1 MIHLILYDILGNT
14 GATSPMSTVTSGTS
28 QPGLTS
34 VSTVTAQSGASTSP
48 VATSSIGS
56 TVQSSGSTL
65 TSSTG
70 ISTTTKRCQE
80 MQAVNEAISK
90 QITVTPTDI
99 PKEEKPEFQPTS
111 TIGVSFPTNELQPVI
126 TVHFGKPARV
136 QSVTIPRDTTPG
148 ANVEQFEVTLYSPN
162 GDKIND
168 QPIPSSSSPI
178 DNKNKPAHVG
188 YTQIPSN
195 TPVSRVE
202 IFIVHTTDDKS
213 PKGVV
218 LDIKA
223 CTEITTG

>member
-1 MIHLILYDILGNT
+1 
-14 GATSPMSTVTSGTS
+14 
-28 QPGLTS
+28 
-34 VSTVTAQSGASTSP
+34 
-48 VATSSIGS
+48 
-56 TVQSSGSTL
+56 
-65 TSSTG
+65 
-70 ISTTTKRCQE
+70 